1 MFSKKEDCKCEP
13 VNCFEDKVKC
23 ETCKCW
29 VDKKDAQ
36 LQRQCG
42 YLGMVYEY
50 YCQAHKKP
58 YDKMIFCMPDNLYY
72 YYKEVR
78 VDKNGEPYGY
88 VKIKEEKPNDK
99 PRKKN

>member
-36 LQRQCG
+36 SSNTNIRWILRKS
-42 YLGMVYEY
+42 MV
-50 YCQAHKKP
+50 Q
-58 YDKMIFCMPDNLYY
+58 IL
-72 YYKEVR
+72 
-78 VDKNGEPYGY
+78 
-88 VKIKEEKPNDK
+88 
-99 PRKKN
+99 